1 MLLNLKIM
9 KQEKRNQLRK
19 WFENLEHSK
28 QVDIALECIEEL
40 ILTESVNF
48 YDTTKVPYWDATG
61 DRLDGSE
68 FEDED

>member
-1 MLLNLKIM
+1 M
-9 KQEKRNQLRK
+9 KQEKKDQLRK

-28 QVDIALECIEEL
+28 QVDIALECIKEL
-40 ILTESVNF
+40 ILTESINF
-48 YDTTKVPYWDATG
+48 YETTKVPSWDVSG